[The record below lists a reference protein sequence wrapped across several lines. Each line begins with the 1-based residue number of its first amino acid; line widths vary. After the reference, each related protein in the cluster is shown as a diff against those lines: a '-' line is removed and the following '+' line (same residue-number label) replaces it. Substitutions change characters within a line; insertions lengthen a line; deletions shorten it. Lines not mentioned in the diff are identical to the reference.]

1 MEVIKEMNYKDS
13 FDFKGKIVLVTGGGG
28 GIGKE
33 LAHAFSKCDGTIVV
47 ADILQNKAKEAAEE
61 LRDADGT
68 AEWITTDISSLESIK
83 NMISY
88 TVEKFGKLDILL
100 NNAGLNIRKPAIE
113 FTETDWEKIISVNLK
128 GAFFVAQESG
138 KQMIKQ
144 QKGKIINIASD
155 GAFLATAN
163 LAIYQTSKAGVA
175 HFTKVLAKEWA
186 PYHINVNAIGPGYV
200 ITEMTKKF
208 LEDQKIHDELL
219 KKIPLGRFATP
230 KDVASVA
237 LFLASPL
244 ADYITGQTIFVE
256 GGRLLY

>member
-1 MEVIKEMNYKDS
+1 MNYKNS
-13 FDFKGKIVLVTGGGG
+13 FDFKGKTILVTGAGG

-33 LAHAFSKCDGTIVV
+33 LAYAFSKCGGTIMV
-47 ADILQNKAKEAAEE
+47 ADILKDKAIETAEE
-61 LRDADGT
+61 IRNANGDV
-68 AEWITTDISSLESIK
+68 EWISADVTRLEGIK

-88 TVEKFGKLDILL
+88 TVKKFGKLDILL
-100 NNAGLNIRKPAIE
+100 NNAGVNIRKPVTE
-113 FTETDWEKIISVNLK
+113 FTEMDWEKIISVNLK

-144 QKGKIINIASD
+144 QEGKIINTASD
-155 GAFLATAN
+155 GAFLATTN

-200 ITEMTKKF
+200 VTEMTKKF
-208 LEDQKIHDELL
+208 LEDRKIHDELL
-219 KKIPLGRFATP
+219 RKIPLGRFATP
-230 KDVASVA
+230 KDVANVA